1 MLRVQFG
8 KNLAS
13 VIMRK
18 LAILEV
24 MSNWE
29 GMRNVLLREGDEFL
43 GSREEFVGEV
53 GKKFV
58 DEVMG
63 VVMWGVSEL
72 DEGVSEYEVY
82 NGVRVGF
89 GEIVDRY
96 YSDYNLP
103 LSGSDWVGVG
113 DKDLGLLVS
122 LLSRLGVVV
131 SELQVIL
138 NEIGDSYMEESGVGM
153 VSTEVL

>member
-43 GSREEFVGEV
+43 GSREEFVY
-53 GKKFV
+53 
-58 DEVMG
+58 D
-63 VVMWGVSEL
+63 
-72 DEGVSEYEVY
+72 
-82 NGVRVGF
+82 
-89 GEIVDRY
+89 
-96 YSDYNLP
+96 
-103 LSGSDWVGVG
+103 
-113 DKDLGLLVS
+113 
-122 LLSRLGVVV
+122 
-131 SELQVIL
+131 
-138 NEIGDSYMEESGVGM
+138 
-153 VSTEVL
+153 